1 MTFSLNGTTITQSGT
16 DNDLSGLAALTGV
29 TYSELSNKNNDFRYL
44 ILPTSHKLVIEGDLT
59 LDANTDSLVIPHTS
73 GTFLCLDIA
82 ASGSLTITD
91 QKSDGAH
98 TLNYQKKA
106 LHILNQTDNHW
117 NPANGVTI
125 SGDLIMKGGAIISS
139 SHINFLAN
147 SSLTVEGDSLVA
159 VGDAASGSA
168 NLFRFGNS
176 QADVSIDGLILQGGS
191 NAFETA
197 RIAQLDNYAPQ
208 FATEGIMSYGTVT
221 LYGYNPQNCEKD
233 FAFISSGSFYI
244 VYGMADKSP
253 SASVHFDHASASGGG
268 WVKIRKYLNLTLLDE
283 KGAPVANAV
292 SFLKDTDHGQR
303 YNKLEDLTADVT
315 YLESSDA
322 NGLINHDLLLA
333 NIQVGAGE
341 NVGRDSA
348 ARVVDYRSKNN
359 SHEYRM
365 DTALFAY
372 GYKPRLV
379 NDIDLAGLAQSVDVA
394 LVLSEDS
401 RITEPDPALVA
412 AYSEITS
419 APQFYDAAKLW
430 LVNNYEGQNQALVT
444 IEGGDTII
452 ADYDIVIDA
461 NASTAFDFDGS
472 TITIKAQEFSGN
484 LTLDADHEVTL
495 NNGAAITRT
504 VLDRHGDSAITF
516 DGVSA
521 WTVYE
526 SSSSR
531 ATGDN
536 PLASGDGDT
545 VFRFIYQPGLVYYLA
560 VTIGNDQLLSDLSID
575 QPGITVFDLS
585 ETALLN
591 QLNSKIN
598 TLIDS
603 PSFNDQDRETLG
615 QTHLA
620 ASRAASWRGH

>member
-1 MTFSLNGTTITQSGT
+1 MTFALSGTTITQSGT
-16 DNDLSGLAALTGV
+16 DNDLSGLATVTGV
-29 TYSELSNKNNDFRYL
+29 TYSELSNGNNDFRYL

-59 LDANTDSLVIPHTS
+59 LDANTDSLVIPHTA
-73 GTFLCLDIA
+73 GNFLCLDIA
-82 ASGSLTITD
+82 ASGSLSITD

-139 SHINFLAN
+139 SHINFLAG
-147 SSLTVEGDSLVA
+147 SSLAVDGESLIA

-168 NLFRFGNS
+168 NLFRFSNS

-208 FATEGIMSYGTVT
+208 FVTEGIMSYGTVT

-283 KGAPVANAV
+283 TGAPVANAV

-303 YNKLEDLTADVT
+303 YNKLEDLTADIE
-315 YLESSDA
+315 YLATSDA

-333 NIQVGAGE
+333 NVQVGAGE
-341 NVGRDSA
+341 NVSKNSA
-348 ARVVDYRSKNN
+348 ARPVDYRTKNN
-359 SHEYRM
+359 SHNYRM
-365 DTALFAY
+365 DAAVFSY
-372 GYKPRLV
+372 GHNSRIA
-379 NDIDLAGLAQSVDVA
+379 NDIDLTGLAQSADVA

-401 RITEPDPALVA
+401 SITEPDTVIVT
-412 AYSEITS
+412 AYTEIST

-430 LVNNYEGQNQALVT
+430 VVNNYSGQSQTLVT

-461 NASTAFDFDGS
+461 TASQAFDFDGA
-472 TITIKAQEFSGN
+472 TITIKASVFVDNIRLDSDSTVTILNGAEVSGTIQDRN
-484 LTLDADHEVTL
+484 GDSVVLITTPAGYDDEVKLYTALADADDGGT
-495 NNGAAITRT
+495 NGLISRGDIFRYNASEYGGATIYVRMETASELFAIASYQVPVASGIYDAMLLTST
-504 VLDRHGDSAITF
+504 TEL
-516 DGVSA
+516 
-521 WTVYE
+521 E
-526 SSSSR
+526 
-531 ATGDN
+531 
-536 PLASGDGDT
+536 LAS
-545 VFRFIYQPGLVYYLA
+545 I
-560 VTIGNDQLLSDLSID
+560 S
-575 QPGITVFDLS
+575 
-585 ETALLN
+585 
-591 QLNSKIN
+591 SKIDSLTVKTRN
-598 TLIDS
+598 IEAATL
-603 PSFNDQDRETLG
+603 
-615 QTHLA
+615 
-620 ASRAASWRGH
+620 

>member
-1 MTFSLNGTTITQSGT
+1 MTFSLSGTTITQSGT
-16 DNDLSGLAALTGV
+16 DADLSGLSGLAGV
-29 TYSELSNKNNDFRYL
+29 DYSELTGGEYTFRQAL
-44 ILPTSHKLVIEGDLT
+44 LPVNHMLVITGDLT

-73 GTFLCLDIA
+73 GTFLCLDIT
-82 ASGSLTITD
+82 ASGSLSITD

-283 KGAPVANAV
+283 TGAPVANAA
-292 SFLKDTDHGQR
+292 SYLKDTDHAQR
-303 YNKLEDLTADVT
+303 YNKLEDLTADIE
-315 YLESSDA
+315 YLATSDA

-333 NIQVGAGE
+333 NVQVGAGE

-348 ARVVDYRSKNN
+348 ARPVDYRSKNN
-359 SHEYRM
+359 SHEYKM
-365 DTALFAY
+365 DAALFAY
-372 GYKPRLV
+372 GYKPRLA
-379 NDIDLAGLAQSVDVA
+379 NDIDLTGLDSGVNVA
-394 LVLSEDS
+394 LVLIEDKD
-401 RITEPDPALVA
+401 ITEPDQTIVA
-412 AYSEITS
+412 AYDEITT

-430 LVNNYEGQNQALVT
+430 LVNHYSGQSQPLVS
-444 IEGGDTII
+444 IEGGDTVLS
-452 ADYDIVIDA
+452 DYDIVVDA
-461 NASTAFDFDGS
+461 TANQAFDFDGS
-472 TITIKAQEFSGN
+472 TLTIKAHVFEDNLRLENDSTVTIRNGAEVSGTIQDRN
-484 LTLDADHEVTL
+484 GDSVVLITTPAGYDDEVKLYASLADAQSDRTTALISSGDIFRYNASEYGGLTLYVRMETANEL
-495 NNGAAITRT
+495 FAI
-504 VLDRHGDSAITF
+504 
-516 DGVSA
+516 
-521 WTVYE
+521 
-526 SSSSR
+526 SS
-531 ATGDN
+531 
-536 PLASGDGDT
+536 
-545 VFRFIYQPGLVYYLA
+545 YQVPVE
-560 VTIGNDQLLSDLSID
+560 
-575 QPGITVFDLS
+575 PGIYD
-585 ETALLN
+585 AMLLTSTTELELAN
-591 QLNSKIN
+591 ISSKIDSLTVKTRN
-598 TLIDS
+598 IEAATL
-603 PSFNDQDRETLG
+603 
-615 QTHLA
+615 
-620 ASRAASWRGH
+620 

>member
-1 MTFSLNGTTITQSGT
+1 MTFSLSGTTITQSGT
-16 DNDLSGLAALTGV
+16 DSDLSGLSGLAGVDYSDLSGGEYIFRQAL
-29 TYSELSNKNNDFRYL
+29 
-44 ILPTSHKLVIEGDLT
+44 LPVNHKLVITGDLT

-125 SGDLIMKGGAIISS
+125 SGDFIMKGGAIISS

-348 ARVVDYRSKNN
+348 ARPVDYRTKSN
-359 SHEYRM
+359 SHDYKM
-365 DTALFAY
+365 DTALFSY

-379 NDIDLAGLAQSVDVA
+379 NDIDLAGLSQSTDVRIVLAEDAQIS
-394 LVLSEDS
+394 
-401 RITEPDPALVA
+401 EPDQTIVA
-412 AYSEITS
+412 AYDEIMI

-430 LVNNYEGQNQALVT
+430 LVNNYEGQSQPLVS

-452 ADYDIVIDA
+452 ADYNIVVDA
-461 NASTAFDFDGS
+461 NANQAFDFDGS
-472 TITIKAQEFSGN
+472 TLTIRASVFEDNLRLENDSTVTIRNGAEVSGTIQDGNGDSVVLITTPAGYDDEVKLYASLADAQSDRTTALISSGDIFRYN
-484 LTLDADHEVTL
+484 ASEYGGLTLYV
-495 NNGAAITRT
+495 RM
-504 VLDRHGDSAITF
+504 
-516 DGVSA
+516 
-521 WTVYE
+521 
-526 SSSSR
+526 
-531 ATGDN
+531 
-536 PLASGDGDT
+536 
-545 VFRFIYQPGLVYYLA
+545 
-560 VTIGNDQLLSDLSID
+560 
-575 QPGITVFDLS
+575 
-585 ETALLN
+585 ETANELFAISSYQVPVESGIYDAMLLTSTTELELAN
-591 QLNSKIN
+591 ISSKID
-598 TLIDS
+598 TL
-603 PSFNDQDRETLG
+603 TLK
-615 QTHLA
+615 TRNIEA
-620 ASRAASWRGH
+620 ATL

>member
-1 MTFSLNGTTITQSGT
+1 MAFSQNGTIIIQSGT
-16 DNDLSGLAALTGV
+16 DTDLSGLSGIAGV
-29 TYSELSNKNNDFRYL
+29 EYSEITSGEYNFRYV
-44 ILPTSHKLVIEGDLT
+44 ILPIGYRLVIEGGLT
-59 LDANTDSLVIPHTS
+59 INANTDSLVIPHTA
-73 GTFLCLDIA
+73 GYFLCLDIA

-91 QKSDGAH
+91 KMSDGAN
-98 TLNYQKKA
+98 TIYYQKNA
-106 LHILNQTDNHW
+106 LHILNQTSDHW
-117 NPANGVTI
+117 NPANGVTFA
-125 SGDLIMKGGAIISS
+125 GELIMKGGAIISS

-348 ARVVDYRSKNN
+348 ARPVDYRTKSN
-359 SHEYRM
+359 SHDYKM

-372 GYKPRLV
+372 GYKPRIA
-379 NDIDLAGLAQSVDVA
+379 NDIDLTGLAQSVDVT

-401 RITEPDPALVA
+401 SITESDQTIVA
-412 AYSEITS
+412 DYTEIATT
-419 APQFYDAAKLW
+419 PQFYDAAKLW
-430 LVNNYEGQNQALVT
+430 LVNNYEGQSGALVS

-461 NASTAFDFDGS
+461 NASAAFDFDGS
-472 TITIKAQEFSGN
+472 TITIKAQQFSGN
-484 LTLDADHEVTL
+484 LTLDEDHEVTL
-495 NNGAAITRT
+495 NNGSSLTGT
-504 VLDRHGDSAITF
+504 VIDQNGDSAITF

-521 WTVYE
+521 WAVYADAQT
-526 SSSSR
+526 R
-531 ATGDN
+531 ALSEN
-536 PLASGDGDT
+536 PLATGNQDD
-545 VFRFIYQPGLVYYLA
+545 VFRFLYQQGQVYYLTL
-560 VTIGNDQLLSDLSID
+560 TIGGDQLLSDLAID
-575 QPGITVFDLS
+575 QPGITAFDLS

-591 QLNSKIN
+591 QLNSKVSD
-598 TLIDS
+598 LIKN
-603 PSFNDQDRETLG
+603 PSFTDQDRLTLE
-615 QTHLA
+615 QAHLA
-620 ASRAASWRGH
+620 SSLSATWRV

>member
-1 MTFSLNGTTITQSGT
+1 MTFSLSGTTITQSGT
-16 DNDLSGLAALTGV
+16 DNDLSRLSGIAGV
-29 TYSELSNKNNDFRYL
+29 DYSELTGGEYIFRQAL
-44 ILPTSHKLVIEGDLT
+44 LPVNHKLVITGDLT

-91 QKSDGAH
+91 QKSDGTH

-139 SHINFLAN
+139 SHINFLAG
-147 SSLTVEGDSLVA
+147 SSLTVEGESLIA

-197 RIAQLDNYAPQ
+197 RIAQLNNYAPQ
-208 FATEGIMSYGTVT
+208 FAKEGIMSYGTVT

-233 FAFISSGSFYI
+233 FAFIASGSFYT

-253 SASVHFDHASASGGG
+253 SASVHFDHGSASGGG

-322 NGLINHDLLLA
+322 DGLINHDLLLA

-348 ARVVDYRSKNN
+348 ARPVDYRSKNN
-359 SHEYRM
+359 SHDYKM
-365 DTALFAY
+365 DAALFAY

-379 NDIDLAGLAQSVDVA
+379 NDIDLAGLSQSADVRI
-394 LVLSEDS
+394 VLAEDS
-401 RITEPDPALVA
+401 SITEPDQTIVA
-412 AYSEITS
+412 AYDEITT

-430 LVNNYEGQNQALVT
+430 LVNNYEGQGQPLVS
-444 IEGGDTII
+444 IEGGDTIT
-452 ADYDIVIDA
+452 ADYNIVVDA
-461 NASTAFDFDGS
+461 TANQAFDFDGS
-472 TITIKAQEFSGN
+472 TLTIKAHVFEDNLRLENDSTVTILNGAEVLGTIQDRNGDSVVLITTPAGYDDEVKLYASLADAQSDRTAALISSGDIFRYN
-484 LTLDADHEVTL
+484 ASEYGGVTLYVRMETASELFAISSYQVPVESGIYDAMLLTSTTELELANISSKIDTLTLKTRNIEAATL
-495 NNGAAITRT
+495 
-504 VLDRHGDSAITF
+504 
-516 DGVSA
+516 
-521 WTVYE
+521 
-526 SSSSR
+526 
-531 ATGDN
+531 
-536 PLASGDGDT
+536 
-545 VFRFIYQPGLVYYLA
+545 
-560 VTIGNDQLLSDLSID
+560 
-575 QPGITVFDLS
+575 
-585 ETALLN
+585 
-591 QLNSKIN
+591 
-598 TLIDS
+598 
-603 PSFNDQDRETLG
+603 
-615 QTHLA
+615 
-620 ASRAASWRGH
+620 

>member
-1 MTFSLNGTTITQSGT
+1 MAFSQNGTIIIQSGT
-16 DNDLSGLAALTGV
+16 DTDLSGLSGIAGV
-29 TYSELSNKNNDFRYL
+29 EYSEITGGEYNFRYV
-44 ILPTSHKLVIEGDLT
+44 ILPIGYRLVIEGGLT
-59 LDANTDSLVIPHTS
+59 INANTDRLVIPHTA
-73 GTFLCLDIA
+73 GNFLCLDIA

-91 QKSDGAH
+91 KMSDGAN
-98 TLNYQKKA
+98 TIYYQKNA
-106 LHILNQTDNHW
+106 LHILNQTSDHW
-117 NPANGVTI
+117 NPANGVTFA
-125 SGDLIMKGGAIISS
+125 GELIMKGGAIISA
-139 SHINFLAN
+139 SHINFLAG
-147 SSLTVEGDSLVA
+147 SSLTVEGESLIA

-176 QADVSIDGLILQGGS
+176 LADVSIDGLILQGGS

-233 FAFISSGSFYI
+233 FAFIASGSFYI

-253 SASVHFDHASASGGG
+253 SASVHFDHGSASGGG

-303 YNKLEDLTADVT
+303 YNKLEDLTADFE
-315 YLESSDA
+315 YLETSDA

-341 NVGRDSA
+341 NVGKGSV
-348 ARVVDYRSKNN
+348 ARIVDYRAKNN
-359 SHEYRM
+359 SHDYRM
-365 DTALFAY
+365 DVAIFSY
-372 GYKPRLV
+372 GYQPRIA
-379 NDIDLAGLAQSVDVA
+379 NDIDLTGLAQSVDVT

-401 RITEPDPALVA
+401 SITEPDQTIVA
-412 AYSEITS
+412 AYSEITTAS
-419 APQFYDAAKLW
+419 QFYDAAKLW
-430 LVNNYEGQNQALVT
+430 LVNNYAGQGQPLVS

-461 NASTAFDFDGS
+461 NASAAFDFDGS

-484 LTLDADHEVTL
+484 LTLDEDHEVTL
-495 NNGAAITRT
+495 NNGAAITGT
-504 VLDRHGDSAITF
+504 VLDQNGNSAITF

-521 WTVYE
+521 WAVYADAQT
-526 SSSSR
+526 R
-531 ATGDN
+531 ALSEN
-536 PLASGDGDT
+536 PLATGNQDD
-545 VFRFIYQPGLVYYLA
+545 VFRFLYQQGQVYYLTL
-560 VTIGNDQLLSDLSID
+560 TIGGDQLLSDLAID
-575 QPGITVFDLS
+575 QPGITAFDLS

-591 QLNSKIN
+591 QLNSKVSD
-598 TLIDS
+598 LIKN
-603 PSFNDQDRETLG
+603 PSFTDQDRLTLE
-615 QTHLA
+615 QAHLA
-620 ASRAASWRGH
+620 SSLSATWRV